1 MFRRDAELD
10 VKVHYVQDQ
19 VELVKVDLVLEQGV
33 AVATNLDKELVL
45 NVLRDLGVFKPLQ
58 VVHGL
63 EH

>member
-19 VELVKVDLVLEQGV
+19 VKFVEVDLVLEQGV

-45 NVLRDLGVFKPLQ
+45 NVLRDLGVFQPLQ
-58 VVHGL
+58 VVYGL